1 MDPKRAD
8 RVVPFKLPQIEE
20 EEADNSQI
28 ISFVGLGLGI
38 AGLTLKS
45 RPAAWVS
52 LFCAILSTLSRR
64 TAEGDS
70 ARLGMSSLSFSVLG
84 IVMLYINLLTQPIN
98 SSVFTPR
105 VPGK

>member
-1 MDPKRAD
+1 MDPRRPDK
-8 RVVPFKLPQIEE
+8 VVPFKLPQIEE
-20 EEADNSQI
+20 EEGDNTQI
-28 ISFVGLGLGI
+28 ISFIGLGLGI

-52 LFCAILSTLSRR
+52 LFCAILSTLNRR

-84 IVMLYINLLTQPIN
+84 IAMLYINLFTQPIN

-105 VPGK
+105 ASGQ